1 MKLRKLQ
8 MGGAVAAQE
17 GAPAAEP
24 MPAEAGMPV
33 QSAEQDPIMQIAQAF
48 AEGLQTQNCE
58 LLAQGAQMFLELV
71 AQAQGGAEAQPVF
84 GKGGKIA
91 SRKQATLQLVVK

>member
-8 MGGAVAAQE
+8 MGGPVAATE
-17 GAPAAEP
+17 AAPAAEP
-24 MPAEAGMPV
+24 MPAEAGMP
-33 QSAEQDPIMQIAQAF
+33 AEGAGQDPLMMIAQAF

-58 LLAQGAQMFLELV
+58 LLAQGAQMFLELIQ
-71 AQAQGGAEAQPVF
+71 QAQGGAEGQPVF

-91 SRKQATLQLVVK
+91 SRKPASIQLVVK